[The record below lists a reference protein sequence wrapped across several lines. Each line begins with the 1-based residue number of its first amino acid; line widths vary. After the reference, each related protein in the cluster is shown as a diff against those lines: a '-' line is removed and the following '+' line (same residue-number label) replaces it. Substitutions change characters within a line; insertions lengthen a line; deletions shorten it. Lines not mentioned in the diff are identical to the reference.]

1 MADRTETSEGTDEH
15 ARGAH
20 DAGGSGPSL
29 VEPVV
34 VGAVVGGLANLIDTD
49 VLFPGW
55 GVLAGAAIGLG
66 CGLAFRG
73 RDVGDDEPDA
83 AVERTEPAR
92 TRSSATSEEP
102 VGSDAAAA
110 GPEKRGPDAEP
121 EDKGPSGIGGAR
133 ARAIARSSVAEPG
146 EPATAEA
153 AAAPEGGDGPEGTA
167 PEEAAPPGDRAAK
180 VVPKAAIVSAR
191 PLAGARPAPDADDDL
206 LEVSV
211 LGGGTAVTATRRA
224 ADGRVR
230 RIALAEPSA
239 DGDAGSSTWAE
250 LLVDGFTSSADES
263 STDRVPFGRVLGI
276 ARAAW
281 AASHDGDASTSFL
294 GLEVVGVDGGAV
306 WRGVASGGT
315 VLLVLSDGAVA
326 TRLPSEA
333 SDAADP
339 LASTRGDGDLLRRS
353 NGRLAAADVALLCT
367 APVAAWAG
375 ADAARLRR
383 LVDLDA
389 GGVEALTAELG
400 GGGPVLVVRVR
411 VR

>member
-1 MADRTETSEGTDEH
+1 MAERTETSEGTDEH
-15 ARGAH
+15 ARAAH

-73 RDVGDDEPDA
+73 RDAGDDEPDT

-92 TRSSATSEEP
+92 PRSSATTTEP
-102 VGSDAAAA
+102 VGSDTAAA
-110 GPEKRGPDAEP
+110 GPGERGPDAEP
-121 EDKGPSGIGGAR
+121 GDKGPSGIGGAR

-153 AAAPEGGDGPEGTA
+153 AATPDGGEGAEGAA

-191 PLAGARPAPDADDDL
+191 PLAGARPAPGADADDDL

-281 AASHDGDASTSFL
+281 AASHDGEASTSFL

-339 LASTRGDGDLLRRS
+339 LASRRDLLRRS
-353 NGRLAAADVALLCT
+353 NGRLAADDVALLCT

-375 ADAARLRR
+375 ADTARLRR
-383 LVDLDA
+383 LADLDA
-389 GGVEALTAELG
+389 DGVDALTSELDA
-400 GGGPVLVVRVR
+400 GGPVLVVRVR